1 MSNPAIIIILTTIAS
16 ICMLYYG
23 ASFLISGALSAAS
36 KFKISDTVVSITLI
50 AGATSLPELF
60 ILFQA
65 IHNPGG
71 STLAYGTILGS
82 NFANIGLVLG
92 ISILISFK
100 DKFSFNF
107 SSFIPYLL
115 ISLCATFIFCMY
127 GLNIENLWVK
137 KLFSIVMILL
147 IFLYIHRLKK
157 ETGNYPEIKDVAV
170 VPKRKIF
177 LFILSGAGLLALG
190 SGFLVH
196 IGSELQLLGISSAI
210 IGSIYFALAS
220 SSPEI
225 FTSLFAIFK
234 YKKYDV
240 VVGNVIGSNLAN
252 IFIFGLITL
261 IFNLESINIPLQ
273 SLALLSALEIGLF
286 CIFFIYFISN
296 KKEKIVH
303 LHSVVGFL
311 LISVYYLFYKFL

>member
-1 MSNPAIIIILTTIAS
+1 
-16 ICMLYYG
+16 
-23 ASFLISGALSAAS
+23 
-36 KFKISDTVVSITLI
+36 
-50 AGATSLPELF
+50 
-60 ILFQA
+60 
-65 IHNPGG
+65 
-71 STLAYGTILGS
+71 
-82 NFANIGLVLG
+82 
-92 ISILISFK
+92 
-100 DKFSFNF
+100 
-107 SSFIPYLL
+107 
-115 ISLCATFIFCMY
+115 
-127 GLNIENLWVK
+127 
-137 KLFSIVMILL
+137 MILL

-157 ETGNYPEIKDVAV
+157 ETGNYPEIQDIVV
-170 VPKRKIF
+170 VPKTKIL

-234 YKKYDV
+234 FKKYDV

-261 IFNLESINIPLQ
+261 IFSSELINIPLQ
-273 SLALLSALEIGLF
+273 SLGLLFALEIGLF

-296 KKEKIVH
+296 KKEKIIH
-303 LHSVVGFL
+303 LHSIVGFL